1 MQSPIERE
9 RKLFAVVSRHSSFG
23 IQEIENDRGQRSE
36 RKQDGLRRRE
46 RERATRLTVSDILTC
61 VFSLIFHG

>member
-1 MQSPIERE
+1 MQSLIERE

-23 IQEIENDRGQRSE
+23 IQEIETDRGQRSE

-46 RERATRLTVSDILTC
+46 RERETRLTVSDILTR

>member
-1 MQSPIERE
+1 MRSPIERE

-23 IQEIENDRGQRSE
+23 IQEIETDRGQRSE

-46 RERATRLTVSDILTC
+46 RERETRLTVSDILTR

>member
-1 MQSPIERE
+1 MQSLIERE

-23 IQEIENDRGQRSE
+23 IQEIETDRGQRSE

-46 RERATRLTVSDILTC
+46 REKEQHD
-61 VFSLIFHG
+61 